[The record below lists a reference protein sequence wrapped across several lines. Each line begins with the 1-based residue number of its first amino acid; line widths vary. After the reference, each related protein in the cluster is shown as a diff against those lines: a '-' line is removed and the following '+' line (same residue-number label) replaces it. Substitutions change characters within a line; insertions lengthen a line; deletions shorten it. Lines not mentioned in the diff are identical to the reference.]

1 MKEHVRKIVLAGS
14 VILCLGGVAYLVSDH
29 MNQDQNSDVYE
40 QVQEQVQVLEPTV
53 KEETPVEVSIDF
65 ASLKK
70 INKDIY
76 AWIDIEDTNVHY
88 PIVQSPTDDSYYLEH
103 TIEGVKGYPGSIY
116 TERVNAKDFSD
127 FNTVIYGHDM
137 KDGSMF
143 KHLHKFEDPEFFETH
158 DTVTIYTE
166 KEIKTYRIYA
176 AIVFDNRHLM
186 YHFNND
192 DIEDRKAFIQAING
206 VRNMK
211 NLYREGMTID
221 ENSKLITMST
231 CITGQPDKRY
241 LVVAEEIAK

>member
-40 QVQEQVQVLEPTV
+40 QVQEQMQVLEPTV

-206 VRNMK
+206 ARNMK

>member
-14 VILCLGGVAYLVSDH
+14 VILCLGGVTYLVSDH

-206 VRNMK
+206 ARNMK

>member
-14 VILCLGGVAYLVSDH
+14 VILCLGGVVYLVSDH

-40 QVQEQVQVLEPTV
+40 QVQEQMQVLEPTV

-206 VRNMK
+206 ARNMK